1 MMHLMMIQSNATD
14 SAKVTKFAYHNLGEP
29 IISFNQYNPANHRGE
44 IVNAR
49 PDIITEPQGVPTAP
63 VSSELSLCLLLLIL
77 TAFL

>member
-1 MMHLMMIQSNATD
+1 MMNHMMIQSNATD
-14 SAKVTKFAYHNLGEP
+14 SASFAKLAYHDMGSP
-29 IISFNQYNPANHRGE
+29 VISFNQYNPANDSGE

-49 PDIITEPQGVPTAP
+49 PGIITEPQGVPTAP